1 MIVRSFKKLQNYFG
15 NFNVRTTD
23 GRILCNHDS
32 QKIMKTLFSIALL
45 FVLQLSIAQPK
56 ASYLLQPDRV
66 FDGTDMHEGWVVVVE
81 GDKISAA
88 GPKATVKAP
97 KEAQVIA
104 MPGTTLLP
112 GLIEGHSHLLLY
124 PYNITDWD
132 TQVLKESDAYRT
144 ARATVHAR
152 NTLMAGFTTVRDLG
166 TEGAGYSDVA
176 LKRAIQEGIIPGPR
190 MIVAG
195 RAIVSTGSYGPKG
208 YDTDQTIML
217 GAEAA
222 DGDDLIRV
230 VRDQIGK
237 GADFIKV
244 YADYRWGTQGED
256 QPSFTLDELKLINEV
271 TRSSG
276 RYLVCHAK
284 SKEAMRR
291 AILAGAETIEHGD
304 FIDEEIAQLMKEHK
318 VTYFP
323 TIAAIDAI
331 NQYRGW
337 KKGKDEEPA
346 AVKNKRKSFTIAV
359 KAGVTIGV
367 GGDVGVF
374 PHGEN
379 VYEMELMAE
388 YGGMK
393 PMDLL
398 RAATTVNAS
407 AMHLQNEIGS
417 VKAGMKADLMAVRG
431 DPSKNISELRKV
443 AFVMKDGTI
452 YRQEK

>member
-1 MIVRSFKKLQNYFG
+1 MKK
-15 NFNVRTTD
+15 
-23 GRILCNHDS
+23 I
-32 QKIMKTLFSIALL
+32 ITLLLTLVTCFSIAQNKTI
-45 FVLQLSIAQPK
+45 V
-56 ASYLLQPDRV
+56 LLQPDRV
-66 FDGTDMHEGWVVVVE
+66 FDGLEMHEGWVVLVE
-81 GDKISAA
+81 GNLITGVGARAS
-88 GPKATVKAP
+88 VKAP
-97 KEAQVIA
+97 KEAQVIVL
-104 MPGTTLLP
+104 PGTTLLP

-144 ARATVHAR
+144 VRATVHAK

-176 LKRAIQEGIIPGPR
+176 LKRAINEGIVPGPR

-208 YDTDQTIML
+208 YDTDMTIML
-217 GAEAA
+217 GAEPA
-222 DGDDLIRV
+222 DGNEVVRV

-244 YADYRWGTQGED
+244 YADYRWGTKGED
-256 QPSFTLDELKLINEV
+256 QPSFTLEELKLINEV

-304 FIDEEIAQLMKEHK
+304 FIDEEIAQLMKQHN
-318 VTYFP
+318 VTFFP
-323 TIAAIDAI
+323 TVAAIDAI

-346 AVKNKRKSFTIAV
+346 AVKNKKKSLTIAV
-359 KAGVTIGV
+359 NAGVTIGM

-374 PHGEN
+374 PHGDN
-379 VYEMELMAE
+379 VYELELMGE

-393 PMDLL
+393 TIDLL
-398 RAATTVNAS
+398 KAVTTINAR
-407 AMHLQNEIGS
+407 AMHLENEIGS
-417 VKAGMKADLMAVRG
+417 IRNGMKADLMAVRG
-431 DPSKNISELRKV
+431 DPSKSISELRKV
-443 AFVMKDGTI
+443 AFVMKDGVI